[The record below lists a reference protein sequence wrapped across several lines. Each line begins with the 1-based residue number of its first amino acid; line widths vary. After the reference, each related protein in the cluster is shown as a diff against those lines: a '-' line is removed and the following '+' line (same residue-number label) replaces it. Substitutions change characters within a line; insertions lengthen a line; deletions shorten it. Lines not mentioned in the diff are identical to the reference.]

1 MKKYSCANGL
11 SRRKFAFLRL
21 PFFPAK
27 VDDFQLKSSILD
39 KICHSRISGS
49 NVSLPVFTHAVS
61 ETTSSDNPYLETE
74 LIRNGFGKELLP
86 TSWYLFDVG
95 T

>member
-1 MKKYSCANGL
+1 MPKTT
-11 SRRKFAFLRL
+11 
-21 PFFPAK
+21 
-27 VDDFQLKSSILD
+27 FQ
-39 KICHSRISGS
+39 GS

-74 LIRNGFGKELLP
+74 LIRNGFGKKLLP